1 MFQKTILLH
10 PDMTET
16 LWPHTQNADP
26 VSTLLGGDNDFS
38 EFASE
43 QLFPKR
49 TCAGDYRAELGH
61 HIWKKRR
68 RQNAAHH
75 RRGCHRFFSTKTII
89 CIFLSFR
96 WINTQRCIDGD
107 IYYLLR
113 IIVCE
118 PAGGE
123 NLISEKPHEEV
134 WELQQQLAIS

>member
-1 MFQKTILLH
+1 MFPKKRILLC
-10 PDMTET
+10 PDITEA

-49 TCAGDYRAELGH
+49 TCAGDYRAELGRR
-61 HIWKKRR
+61 IWKKRR
-68 RQNAAHH
+68 RRNAAHH
-75 RRGCHRFFSTKTII
+75 RRGRHHFFSTKTII
-89 CIFLSFR
+89 MCIFLSFR
-96 WINTQRCIDGD
+96 RINTQRCIDSD

-113 IIVCE
+113 TIVCE

-123 NLISEKPHEEV
+123 NLISEEV
-134 WELQQQLAIS
+134 WELKQQLAIS